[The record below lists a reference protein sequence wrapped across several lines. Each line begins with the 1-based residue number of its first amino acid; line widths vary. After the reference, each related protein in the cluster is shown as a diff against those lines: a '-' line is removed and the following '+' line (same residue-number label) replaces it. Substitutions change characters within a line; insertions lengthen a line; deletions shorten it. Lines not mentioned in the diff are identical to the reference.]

1 MKSWCLKYRFIFYFA
16 LFFFALTARAEL
28 VFTDDNGDTISL
40 HKPARRI
47 VSLAPHITE
56 SLFAAGAGE
65 YIVGVVSYSD
75 YPSAATKIKQI
86 GSYKKIDIE
95 AVVGL
100 QPDLV
105 VAWGVGNDSLQIE
118 QLKKL
123 GLAVYVD
130 DPRKVQD
137 IADAIENYGRM
148 IDNMRDSIKVAQ
160 DFRLRYRKIRKRYS
174 GQTKLRGFYQV
185 WNKPLI
191 TINGQHLISDVMR
204 ICGVDNMYA
213 DMNSLAPRISIESVI
228 EKDPQI
234 IIASGMGEAKPE
246 WLDDWRKWKT
256 IQAVQYDNL
265 FFIPPAIIQR
275 HAPRILDAAEQL
287 CDQAQD
293 ARKNFGQPRAKF
305 LTGNK

>member
-1 MKSWCLKYRFIFYFA
+1 MKLWRFKNQFIVCLA
-16 LFFFALTARAEL
+16 LFTLTLQARAEL
-28 VFTDDNGDTISL
+28 VFTDDNGDTVTL
-40 HKPARRI
+40 RNPAKRI

-86 GSYKKIDIE
+86 GNYKKIDIE
-95 AVVGL
+95 AIIGL

-105 VAWGVGNDSLQIE
+105 VAWGTGNDKLQIE

-123 GLAVYVD
+123 GLTVYVGE
-130 DPRKVQD
+130 PKKIQD
-137 IADAIENYGRM
+137 VADAIEDYGRM
-148 IDNMRDSIKVAQ
+148 VDNMRGSIEVAQ
-160 DFRLRYRKIRKRYS
+160 EFRFRYRKIMKKYS
-174 GQTKLRGFYQV
+174 GRTALRGFYQV

-191 TINGQHLISDVMR
+191 TINDRHLISDVMR
-204 ICGVDNMYA
+204 ICGIQNMYGY
-213 DMNSLAPRISIESVI
+213 MSSLVPRISIESVI

-234 IIASGMGEAKPE
+234 IVASGMGEAKPE
-246 WLDDWRKWKT
+246 WLDDWRKWKNM
-256 IQAVQYDNL
+256 QAVQYNNL

-287 CDQAQD
+287 CEQAD
-293 ARKNFGQPRAKF
+293 EARSNFSKLRAQSITGQ
-305 LTGNK
+305 

>member
-1 MKSWCLKYRFIFYFA
+1 MKPWRFKYRFVFYIA
-16 LFFFALTARAEL
+16 LSMLVWPVQAEL
-28 VFTDDNGDTISL
+28 VFTDDTGTTFSL
-40 HKPARRI
+40 RKPARRI

-56 SLFAAGAGE
+56 TLYAAGAGE

-75 YPSAATKIKQI
+75 YPPEATKIQQI

-95 AVVGL
+95 AIVGL

-105 VAWGVGNDSLQIE
+105 VAWGAGNDNLQIE

-123 GLAVYVD
+123 GLTVYVD
-130 DPRKVQD
+130 DPRKIQD
-137 IADAIENYGRM
+137 IADAIEDYGRM
-148 IDNMRDSIKVAQ
+148 IDNMEDSIEVAKE
-160 DFRLRYRKIRKRYS
+160 FRIRYRKIRKRYS
-174 GQTKLRGFYQV
+174 EQTKLRGFYQV

-204 ICGVDNMYA
+204 ICGIDNMFEY
-213 DMNSLAPRISIESVI
+213 MESLAPRIDIEAVI

-234 IIASGMGEAKPE
+234 IVASGMGEARPE
-246 WLDDWRKWKT
+246 WLDDWRKWKNV
-256 IQAVQYDNL
+256 QAVKYDNL

-287 CDQAQD
+287 CDQAET
-293 ARKNFGQPRAKF
+293 ARKNFSQLRSQSITDTK
-305 LTGNK
+305 